1 MEMTK
6 LDEEEDEADSGLS
19 VLLAGDLQDVDSV
32 SGPMILPPSNTHP
45 LLKDTS
51 PSQQYTC

>member
-19 VLLAGDLQDVDSV
+19 VLLAGDLQDVDTV
-32 SGPMILPPSNTHP
+32 SGPMILPP
-45 LLKDTS
+45 L
-51 PSQQYTC
+51 